1 MRRTSRSLLGKLFTP
16 HLPAIVCL
24 TDSMRVVRRSSV
36 LVGYLHSMH
45 WLPRVLMSQLE
56 GIGLV
61 IPITDA
67 MKEPRKFPKVLS
79 GVMIFLIREWTNIPI
94 Y

>member
-1 MRRTSRSLLGKLFTP
+1 MHFLAGVLTSNS
-16 HLPAIVCL
+16 
-24 TDSMRVVRRSSV
+24 
-36 LVGYLHSMH
+36 
-45 WLPRVLMSQLE
+45 E

-67 MKEPRKFPKVLS
+67 MKEPRKFPKVLT
-79 GVMIFLIREWTNIPI
+79 GVMIFLICEQRASG